1 MLAGASYSKGKGG
14 ARAASA
20 AGGRVGECLTGDT
33 LVLVEDL
40 RAALGLA
47 VIVSRIAEVG
57 DEIFGLQGQQLR
69 AVALTSILFQS
80 LSISLEVINQRR
92 EESFA

>member
-1 MLAGASYSKGKGG
+1 M
-14 ARAASA
+14 
-20 AGGRVGECLTGDT
+20 
-33 LVLVEDL
+33 EDL

-47 VIVSRIAEVG
+47 VTFSRIAEVG

-69 AVALTSILFQS
+69 AGALTSILFQS

-92 EESFA
+92 EESFACVIDT